1 MGASSLAQQSQF
13 SQPQRGRYAY
23 SSTADDTTSADT
35 FAYATEEHYADPA
48 ATTEEYSSFA
58 AQAAD
63 EYYEPDISQA
73 FIATEGA
80 YDGGY
85 EFVDAYGVPFMH
97 K

>member
-1 MGASSLAQQSQF
+1 M
-13 SQPQRGRYAY
+13 
-23 SSTADDTTSADT
+23 
-35 FAYATEEHYADPA
+35 
-48 ATTEEYSSFA
+48 EEYSSFA